1 MHKKISMA
9 GLLVLLF
16 LWTPFLVSCD
26 RPRDAGLW
34 VYADRCLLFSTENG
48 PMLQQAQL
56 SGSVKLAFYNNTG
69 SDAQITLYTD
79 AAEEGQVLLSAAAG
93 ESANLRLTL
102 SEKTELCDGIRLV
115 QGETDHTYI
124 LSGNALKSAGA
135 DGVPKITLLR
145 DISLDGELTFSAPV
159 SLSTDGHTLSVS
171 DVVSFTCQ
179 APGTLSL
186 SGDISAGALYVRAPK
201 CQIMV
206 PEALIPEN
214 IPFQI
219 AAASLNDLELDGT
232 VTAGSMEELTGLAQ
246 GAAYMLAT
254 ENTPVRLGAF
264 TVEKQV
270 VFTKPVSLIDDGII
284 LEAPILIKTQ
294 EKGKIQLEGDLP
306 WEKILPK
313 APDCDLVW
321 DDYGPA
327 LHVAQKLYDVA
338 SYNGADPDDYI
349 LGGDCDKVPQISLIA
364 AENTCTTKDIVW
376 SAAGKAPFVLGAQM
390 DCVLSPSVLK
400 AASLTV
406 ATPADYTVTFV
417 GPSVGENGT
426 VNLLSSLGCYFTIS
440 DGKTSSLYYMET
452 IWMSVLPVV
461 CIETDSGEAVTSR
474 DEYVGATISIESD
487 FSDGL
492 PSLEPSAVQIRG
504 RGNTTWEWSDKK
516 PYKLKFDQNV
526 SLLGLRS
533 GKKWVLLAN
542 FSDKSLIRN
551 YVALESAKVLDNM
564 DCYATQYPVDV
575 FVNGEYAGVY
585 TLGEQVEAGGD
596 RLFIREDAGNV
607 NTGFLLELGVSRES
621 GQPVFSS
628 SILKS
633 IGVLQPENID
643 AQTLTYIQNYVSVA
657 DQAVEYL
664 KDYEVYID
672 VPSLIDWF
680 ILTELSYNADSCFRR
695 SVFLCKNAGDKLRL
709 AQVWDF
715 DLAFGN
721 NVADLEAYE
730 EWACLATDNG
740 YVHYNWMCRLMED
753 EAFVTQLRQRWN
765 AVKEPLLEAAMA
777 AIEEGYRLTAPS
789 ADDNFAKW
797 NILYDQVGMEPY
809 YIVQRTTHASQVE
822 FLREFIQQ
830 RWNWMDGELNTE
842 TQA

>member
-1 MHKKISMA
+1 MHRKIAMA

-16 LWTPFLVSCD
+16 LWIPFLVSCD

-34 VYADRCLLFSTENG
+34 VYADGCLLFSTENG
-48 PMLQQAQL
+48 LMLQQAQL
-56 SGSVKLAFYNNTG
+56 SGNVKLTFYNNTEG
-69 SDAQITLYTD
+69 DAQITLYTA
-79 AAEEGQVLLSAAAG
+79 AAESQVLLSAAAG
-93 ESANLRLTL
+93 EAATTHLTL
-102 SEKTELCDGIRLV
+102 SEKTELCEGVRLV
-115 QGETDHTYI
+115 QGGTDHTYI
-124 LSGNALKSAGA
+124 LSANALKSAGA
-135 DGVPKITLLR
+135 DGVPRITLLR
-145 DISLDGELTFSAPV
+145 DISLDGNLAFSVPT

-171 DVVSFTCQ
+171 DVISLICQ
-179 APGTLSL
+179 DSGTLSL
-186 SGDISAGALYVRAPK
+186 SGDIAAGALYVRAPS
-201 CQIMV
+201 CDILV
-206 PEALIPEN
+206 PDALIPDN

-219 AAASLNDLELDGT
+219 AAASINDTELDGT
-232 VTAGSMEELTGLAQ
+232 VTAVSMEELTDLAQ
-246 GAAYMLAT
+246 GEAYMQAT
-254 ENTPVRLGAF
+254 PDTPIRLGAF
-264 TVEKQV
+264 PVEEQV
-270 VFTKPVSLIDDGII
+270 VFTRPVSLIDNGVTMD
-284 LEAPILIKTQ
+284 APILIETQ
-294 EKGKIQLEGDLP
+294 EQGEIRLEGDFP
-306 WEKILPK
+306 QEKICLS
-313 APDCDLVW
+313 APACDLIW
-321 DDYGPA
+321 EAEGPA

-338 SYNGADPDDYI
+338 SYNGADPDAYI
-349 LGGDCDKVPQISLIA
+349 LGGDCTAVPEISLAA
-364 AENTCTTKDIVW
+364 AENIYSTGDIVW
-376 SAAGKAPFVLGAQM
+376 NTAGDASFVLEAQI

-400 AASLTV
+400 AATLTIV
-406 ATPADYTVTFV
+406 PPAGCTVTFV
-417 GPSVGENGT
+417 GPSVGEGDT
-426 VNLLSSLGCYFTIS
+426 VNLLNPMGCYFTIA
-440 DGKTSSLYYMET
+440 DGSTSSLYYMET
-452 IWMSVLPVV
+452 SWESVLPVV
-461 CIETDSGEAVTSR
+461 CIETDSGEPITSKE
-474 DEYVGATISIESD
+474 EYVGATISIESD

-492 PSLEPSAVQIRG
+492 PSLESSSVQIRG

-575 FVNGEYAGVY
+575 FVNGEYVGVY

-628 SILKS
+628 SILKN

-643 AQTLTYIQNYVSVA
+643 EQTLTYIQNYITVT
-657 DQAVEYL
+657 DRAVEYL
-664 KDYEVYID
+664 QDYDVFID
-672 VPSLIDWF
+672 IPSLIDWF

-695 SVFLCKNAGDKLRL
+695 SVFLTKSAGDKLRL

-740 YVHYNWMCRLMED
+740 YVRYNWMCRLMED
-753 EAFVTQLRQRWN
+753 EAFVERLRERWN

-777 AIEEGYRLTAPS
+777 AIDEGYRLTAPS

-797 NILYDQVGMEPY
+797 NILYEQVGMEPY
-809 YIVQRTTHASQVE
+809 NIVQRTTYASQVE

-830 RWNWMDGELNTE
+830 RWNWMDGELNADPE
-842 TQA
+842 A